1 MPANNRERPP
11 HTMRALVQRELAERA
26 VYDERP
32 AKTFFAEAVM
42 GALDEYVDAKMEYA
56 ASRRDPAT
64 AEYANP
70 DPVYKAAE
78 RLQTLLGK
86 VRFAL

>member
-1 MPANNRERPP
+1 MPTKGYR
-11 HTMRALVQRELAERA
+11 TLAERDA
-26 VYDERP
+26 QQLTRAVESVVYDERP
-32 AKTFFAEAVM
+32 AKVFFAEAVM

-56 ASRRDPAT
+56 ASRRDPDT

-70 DPVYKAAE
+70 DPVSKAAE
-78 RLQTLLGK
+78 RLQTLLGR